1 MDNDWLILAAAAK
14 ISAALLGK
22 YNAMGRIPLFT
33 VETKYGLIRALRIN
47 NLKLCSEACL
57 SNSFLDSKAQLSSI
71 GQT

>member
-22 YNAMGRIPLFT
+22 YNAMGDIPLFT

-47 NLKLCSEACL
+47 KLCSEACL
-57 SNSFLDSKAQLSSI
+57 SNLFLDSKAQLSSI
-71 GQT
+71 GQS